1 MKRALDGVIG
11 AMGQFRGDPIDL
23 LVGEPCFQPPKE
35 ITEAFERVAREPVS
49 GYGPPAGLP
58 RLREI
63 LAERS
68 PGDRTSADNLV
79 VTHGA
84 KGALLALFTSL
95 VEPGDEVI
103 HSLPC
108 YPAYPAMV
116 RRCGGVPIG
125 VAETDAGFS
134 GWAASVAAR
143 VGPKTRAVILS
154 SPSNPSGSTLSRD
167 DLIALRTL
175 CADHGVRLVFDEAY
189 SAFRFEPRA
198 DSNDDFGP
206 DGTLIRIGSA
216 SKGLALPGWRIGWI
230 VADSELVN
238 RVTGV
243 QSALLNPPATPPQRA
258 MLALPD
264 VPAEYFEKNRREV
277 HKRLDVLVTAVG
289 GAGFDVA
296 MPDGGFY
303 LWVDVRDRL
312 ENESSAG
319 WCEGLA
325 REHGV
330 GLWPGEDYGVPG
342 FVRLAI
348 PQGEDWRE
356 TVGELGRRLAR

>member
-1 MKRALDGVIG
+1 VKRALDGVIG
-11 AMGQFRGDPIDL
+11 ALARFPGDPIDL
-23 LVGEPCFQPPKE
+23 LVGEPCFQPPAE
-35 ITEAFERVAREPVS
+35 IVEAFAKVAWEPVS
-49 GYGPPAGLP
+49 GYGPPAGLL

-63 LAERS
+63 LAEHS
-68 PGDRTSADNLV
+68 PGGRTSADNLV

-84 KGALLALFTSL
+84 KGALLALFASL

-103 HSLPC
+103 HPLPC

-116 RRCGGVPIG
+116 RRFGGVPIG

-143 VGPKTRAVILS
+143 VGPRTRVVVLS

-167 DLIALRTL
+167 DLFALTAL
-175 CADHGVRLVFDEAY
+175 CADHGVRLVLDEAY
-189 SAFRFEPRA
+189 SAFRFDARA

-206 DGTLIRIGSA
+206 DRTLIRIGSA

-258 MLALPD
+258 MLALPE
-264 VPAEYFEKNRREV
+264 VPEEYFEDNQRAV
-277 HKRLDVLVTAVG
+277 LHRLEAMVEIMT
-289 GAGFDVA
+289 GAGFHAV

-303 LWVDVRDRL
+303 LWVDIRDRL
-312 ENESSAG
+312 ENVSSAG

-342 FVRLAI
+342 FVRLAL
-348 PQGEDWRE
+348 PQGDDWRE
-356 TVGELGRRLAR
+356 KVAELGRRLVR